1 MKEVKPFEQGELDGL
16 CGIYSIINSVRR
28 IKEGKILKA
37 DEAGIDERNELF
49 LAILNYL
56 HNHYHGLVFMIDGIS
71 IQAIAGILRDIIE
84 PKYNITRKRPF
95 DKRPDV
101 KLPEFWDSMQSFMKD
116 TPNGAILLGLG
127 GKHDHWTVVESITDK
142 GMYVMDSDGLIHFNR
157 GSCTT
162 SARTGVRKKHQLI
175 PTHAYFLS

>member
-1 MKEVKPFEQGELDGL
+1 MKKVRPFEQGELDGL
-16 CGIYSIINSVRR
+16 CGIYSIINAVRR
-28 IKEGKILKA
+28 IRGGKILK
-37 DEAGIDERNELF
+37 DIDERNELF
-49 LAILNYL
+49 LEILNYL
-56 HNHYHGLVFMIDGIS
+56 HKHYHGLVFMIDGIS
-71 IQAIAGILRDIIE
+71 IQSIAGILRDIIE

-101 KLPEFWDSMQSFMKD
+101 KLSEFWDSMQSFMKEN
-116 TPNGAILLGLG
+116 PSGAILLGLG

-157 GSCTT
+157 GFCTT